1 MDSLLNIPIPMS
13 QILDEL
19 PLQDDIYE
27 ALRGKNNKLKEILDL
42 AFAVEKAQLSR
53 ISENVRETEC

>member
-1 MDSLLNIPIPMS
+1 MDSLLNIPMS

>member
-13 QILDEL
+13 QILDKF